1 MICNKNKHNKQDREK
16 NPIINNEIVIFNKH
30 LVFIGLSYI
39 FCGVFGFKATRT
51 NKKTKQKNRY
61 IKNPVRSHS
70 YFFRQRLIIM
80 RG

>member
-1 MICNKNKHNKQDREK
+1 MICNKDKHNKQNREK
-16 NPIINNEIVIFNKH
+16 KPIINNKFFVCYKH
-30 LVFIGLSYI
+30 LVFIGLSYM

-70 YFFRQRLIIM
+70 YLYRKRLIIM